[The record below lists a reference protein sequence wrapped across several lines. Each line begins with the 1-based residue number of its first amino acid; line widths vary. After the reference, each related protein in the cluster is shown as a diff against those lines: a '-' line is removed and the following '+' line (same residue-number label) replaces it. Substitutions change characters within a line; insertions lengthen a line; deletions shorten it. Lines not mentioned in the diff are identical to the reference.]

1 MAGTDRRGKIMD
13 EVNREIEAKVS
24 EMESPSYEFPKRFSR
39 KDYIIA
45 AAVVGVSLALVI
57 AGGFLG

>member
-1 MAGTDRRGKIMD
+1 MD